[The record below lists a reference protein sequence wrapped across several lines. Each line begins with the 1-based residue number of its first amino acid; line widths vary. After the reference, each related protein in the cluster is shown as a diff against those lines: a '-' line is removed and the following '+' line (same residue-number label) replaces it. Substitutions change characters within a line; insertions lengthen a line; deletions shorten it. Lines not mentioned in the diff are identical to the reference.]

1 MTDEERQ
8 PVEDVLSGFTLHPV
22 DEGWLPILSGQ
33 SVGMRLCRRFHL
45 ATGNRPVARRRSR
58 TQSSGYNN
66 SVRRAVRWTI
76 GAVVLMVALTACGVG
91 DGGGSETQVPSETS
105 SMVTSTTTSTTQAKS
120 SGPET
125 TAAGANCAEL
135 AAKAIR
141 LAQDVRGTMR
151 GIRPPT
157 PEEEAKLRER
167 ELALRDEARLLGCP
181 VPRQLFSDVVRED
194 SP

>member
-1 MTDEERQ
+1 MD
-8 PVEDVLSGFTLHPV
+8 
-22 DEGWLPILSGQ
+22 
-33 SVGMRLCRRFHL
+33 
-45 ATGNRPVARRRSR
+45 
-58 TQSSGYNN
+58 
-66 SVRRAVRWTI
+66 I

-181 VPRQLFSDVVRED
+181 VPRQLLSGVVRED